1 MGGFGWPE
9 ILIILVIVV
18 LIFGVGKVADV
29 GPALGKAISGFRDAV
44 QMDAEDAEEAEEE
57 PALEAELSEE
67 AEEEPALEAELSEEV
82 EES

>member
-9 ILIILVIVV
+9 ILIILVIVI

-44 QMDAEDAEEAEEE
+44 QQDEEEEE
-57 PALEAELSEE
+57 PALEAELNEEE
-67 AEEEPALEAELSEEV
+67 A
-82 EES
+82 

>member
-18 LIFGVGKVADV
+18 LIFGVGKIADV

-44 QMDAEDAEEAEEE
+44 QDDDKETEEE
-57 PALEAELSEE
+57 EG
-67 AEEEPALEAELSEEV
+67 EEETPPEETEA
-82 EES
+82 

>member
-29 GPALGKAISGFRDAV
+29 GPALGKAISGFRQAV
-44 QMDAEDAEEAEEE
+44 KEEDKEQPEEE
-57 PALEAELSEE
+57 EEDTESATAAE
-67 AEEEPALEAELSEEV
+67 
-82 EES
+82 

>member
-29 GPALGKAISGFRDAV
+29 GPALGKAISGFRTAV
-44 QMDAEDAEEAEEE
+44 REEDQEQPEEDEEETEPAEEAE
-57 PALEAELSEE
+57 
-67 AEEEPALEAELSEEV
+67 
-82 EES
+82 

>member
-29 GPALGKAISGFRDAV
+29 GPALGNAIRGFKDAV
-44 QMDAEDAEEAEEE
+44 QDDESEEPKEEEEE
-57 PALEAELSEE
+57 PV
-67 AEEEPALEAELSEEV
+67 EEES
-82 EES
+82 

>member
-18 LIFGVGKVADV
+18 LIFGVGKIADV

-44 QMDAEDAEEAEEE
+44 QVDDKETKEEEEEEAPAEET
-57 PALEAELSEE
+57 EA
-67 AEEEPALEAELSEEV
+67 
-82 EES
+82 